1 MPVAPGRSLRA
12 DPSGA
17 GREALRY
24 PLLLTGPVAAV
35 IIPADGIPGESA
47 LSFLDLKTP
56 AGRRQTAIIVGVVA
70 AMGAA
75 AIFLSPAKTAKT
87 GSGRPGG
94 PDGRPVAVTAAPV
107 SHHDIPIYLDAI
119 GTVQAYNTVTIR
131 SRVDGELVEVLFKEG
146 QEVRAGDVLAQIDP
160 RTYRAQYEQALATR
174 DKDAAQ
180 LDAARRDLARYVSLG
195 NRVTGQ
201 SVDTQ
206 RALVRQLEATVRADE
221 AAASNAKTMLSYT
234 VIAAPI
240 DGRAGIRQVD
250 RGNIVHASDSTG
262 LVTLTQIQP
271 ISVIFTLPQ
280 QSLAAVN
287 DHMRQDGRLAV
298 IALRPETREEV
309 DRGELELVDNQID
322 QTTGTIKLKAVMPNA
337 ERHLW
342 PGGFVNVR
350 LLLAVTKGGLVIPAQ
365 AVQRGPQGSYV
376 FLVKA
381 DHTVAMQP
389 VKVGT
394 VEAGQA
400 LIDDGLKDGDTVVV
414 EGTAKLQP
422 GAKVNTGEG
431 RGGEGRSGEGLAERK
446 GRPDGAR

>member
-1 MPVAPGRSLRA
+1 MS
-12 DPSGA
+12 
-17 GREALRY
+17 
-24 PLLLTGPVAAV
+24 
-35 IIPADGIPGESA
+35 I
-47 LSFLDLKTP
+47 LDLKTP
-56 AGRRQTAIIVGVVA
+56 AGRRRTAVLA
-70 AMGAA
+70 AGAA
-75 AIFLSPAKTAKT
+75 LVAGLGIALLPHSKSATDKGMAA
-87 GSGRPGG
+87 GG
-94 PDGRPVAVTAAPV
+94 PGGRPVAVTAAPV
-107 SHHDIPIYLDAI
+107 ARHDIPIYLDAI
-119 GTVQAYNTVTIR
+119 GTVQAYNTVTVR

-146 QEVRAGDVLAQIDP
+146 QDVHAGEVLAQIDP

-180 LDAARRDLARYVSLG
+180 LDAAKRDLARYVGLG
-195 NRVTGQ
+195 NRVSGQ

-221 AAASNAKTMLSYT
+221 ASANNAKTMLSYT

-262 LVTLTQIQP
+262 LVTLTQMQP

-280 QSLAAVN
+280 QVLTEVN
-287 DHMRQDGRLAV
+287 DHMRQDGRLQV
-298 IALRPETREEV
+298 IALRPETRQVV
-309 DRGELELVDNQID
+309 DTGELELVDNQID
-322 QTTGTIKLKAVMPNA
+322 QATGTIKLKAVMPNA

-350 LLLAVTKGGLVIPAQ
+350 LLLTVRKDGLVVPAQ

-376 FLVKA
+376 FLVKP
-381 DHTVAMQP
+381 DQTVAMQA

-400 LIDDGLKDGDTVVV
+400 LIAEGLGDGDVVVV

-422 GAKVNTGEG
+422 GAKVNTG
-431 RGGEGRSGEGLAERK
+431 GGHGGAGQGNRK
-446 GRPDGAR
+446 GQAGGTQ